1 MDRATRVLAAAGS
14 IRNGFTFFRRAS
26 AEPAFMRG
34 GGTAC
39 GQAVFLLKSRKK
51 TEVMRKGVEEMIL
64 LPFASRKLAI
74 TEHGNR
80 HVAATPINM
89 I

>member
-1 MDRATRVLAAAGS
+1 MDTGNAYFGGGREHPEWFYV
-14 IRNGFTFFRRAS
+14 FPQAS
-26 AEPAFMRG
+26 AGPASMHG

-80 HVAATPINM
+80 HVAATPIHM

>member
-1 MDRATRVLAAAGS
+1 
-14 IRNGFTFFRRAS
+14 
-26 AEPAFMRG
+26 
-34 GGTAC
+34 
-39 GQAVFLLKSRKK
+39 
-51 TEVMRKGVEEMIL
+51 MRKGVEEMIL

-80 HVAATPINM
+80 HGAVTPINM

>member
-1 MDRATRVLAAAGS
+1 MFGGGREHLERSYV
-14 IRNGFTFFRRAS
+14 FRRGAC
-26 AEPAFMRG
+26 MRG

-39 GQAVFLLKSRKK
+39 RQAVFLLKSRKK

-64 LPFASRKLAI
+64 LPFASRKLEI

>member
-1 MDRATRVLAAAGS
+1 
-14 IRNGFTFFRRAS
+14 
-26 AEPAFMRG
+26 
-34 GGTAC
+34 
-39 GQAVFLLKSRKK
+39 
-51 TEVMRKGVEEMIL
+51 MRKGVEEMIL
-64 LPFASRKLAI
+64 LPFASRKLEI